1 MAFFSSMQT
10 ELIGVYDNEI
20 SVTRFTASANQVYGR
35 DSLENVHHSGGAPQN
50 HPTLTNVIKNTNGH
64 VFLKGSYEFEWEWN
78 PGDVTEAEVDA
89 YIAEVTPTILY
100 PALSFQKD
108 MANNKLILTMPST
121 ENRQYADWTPQAIE
135 WHLKAP
141 KGAIKSTSAD
151 CKFVCVTRMNN
162 TYNDYT
168 FDQITVEAGNSLE
181 IVRPA
186 STVCYVLFSHD
197 VMKDGNTLTGE
208 KLYKVTSASLNIT
221 NNQADRLRVLRYY
234 K

>member
-1 MAFFSSMQT
+1 MAFFTNIQA

-20 SVTRFTASANQVYGR
+20 SVTRFSAPVDSVYGR

-50 HPTLTNVIKNTNGH
+50 HPTLTNVMKNTNGH
-64 VFLKGSYEFEWEWN
+64 VFLKGSYQFEWEWN
-78 PGDVTEAEVDA
+78 PGDITEAEVDA
-89 YIAEVTPTILY
+89 YIAEVTPTFLNPI
-100 PALSFQKD
+100 LSFEKD
-108 MANNKLILTMPST
+108 MANNKLILAMSNTQ
-121 ENRQYADWTPQAIE
+121 ERVYNDWTPQVVQ
-135 WHLKAP
+135 WHLKTP
-141 KGAIKSTSAD
+141 KGTIKTTSDD

-168 FDQITVEAGNSLE
+168 FHQITVEAGDSLE

-197 VMKDGNTLTGE
+197 VSKDGTTLTGE
-208 KLYKVTSASLNIT
+208 KLYKLTSASLNIT
-221 NNQADRLRVLRYY
+221 NNQADRLRILRYY